1 MAESKVN
8 VFFYGSFINR
18 AVLAEVKLIPDQVEV
33 AQLWGFDI
41 SIRPLANL
49 VRSDQHSVY
58 GIICQATH
66 AELDRLYGQHWVG
79 TYLPEAVLV
88 ETNGGRLKPAL
99 CYIAPSPPSAP
110 AADDYLDR
118 IVGPAREYGFP
129 AWYITRLESF
139 RQRSRSGDERPGPP
153 N

>member
-18 AVLAEVKLIPDQVEV
+18 TVLAEVNLIPDQV
-33 AQLWGFDI
+33 D
-41 SIRPLANL
+41 L

-58 GIICQATH
+58 GIFCQATH
-66 AELDRLYGQHWVG
+66 AELDRLYSQPWVG

-88 ETNGGRLKPAL
+88 ETSGGRLVPAL
-99 CYIAPSPPSAP
+99 CYIAPSPAVAP

-118 IVGPAREYGFP
+118 IVGPACEYGFP
-129 AWYITRLESF
+129 AWYIARLESF
-139 RQRSRSGDERPGPP
+139 RQRLRSGG
-153 N
+153 